1 MKGMDTRD
9 FNKQKSNSIDRNL
22 ARYARPVAT
31 LLIVAVFISSS
42 LLLRVEAAAGDLDL
56 TFGNGGKVVT
66 DWGGESGAHDV
77 GIQAD
82 GKIVVVGGSSQDFAI
97 ARYTPDGM
105 LDSSFGSGGKALTD
119 FEPYWAFAQA
129 VAIQANGKI
138 VVGGVRG
145 IHIDTQSTNHFAL
158 ARYNTDGSLDTTFGS
173 GGIVVTAFSDN
184 DTILDLAI
192 QSDGRIIAV
201 GWTVINFNHV
211 NDLAV
216 LRYHANG
223 SVDTSFGSGGIVAMD
238 FFGNFDG
245 AFSVVVQPDGDI
257 LVAGATDTNPTPLSS
272 NENHDFLL
280 LRFNANG
287 SLDTAFGT
295 GGKVITDF
303 FGKNDVARSLAL
315 QPDGRILLGGGANNG
330 SFSSFALAR
339 YNANGSPDTAFG
351 NNGKQFANFIP
362 LISSDGFDMTL
373 LPNGKIVMVGKN
385 EVSDN
390 VDFML
395 ARFSADGSLDS
406 LGSGNYV
413 LTDFSGD
420 YDSPGALT
428 LYGNDQIIAIGSTR
442 IGTYDF
448 ALARYLGDEAPTA
461 ANLSVMM
468 STSLSTNFITYTI
481 TVSNYGPDPSYYL
494 TLKDTIPANTTFQS
508 LSVPSGWVVFS
519 KPAVGQSG
527 TISVSK
533 SKMADPHPP
542 FTSTATFTLVVRVNA
557 GMHNTMITNRAAVT
571 SSFTADPYPNNNK
584 AISQTYVP

>member
-1 MKGMDTRD
+1 MDTRD
-9 FNKQKSNSIDRNL
+9 FNQHKSNSINRNL

-42 LLLRVEAAAGDLDL
+42 LLLLRVEAAVGDLDPS
-56 TFGNGGKVVT
+56 FGNGGKVVT
-66 DWGGESGAHDV
+66 DWGGESGAYDV
-77 GIQAD
+77 AIQAD
-82 GKIVVVGGSSQDFAI
+82 GKIVVVGGSTQDFAI
-97 ARYTPDGM
+97 ARYTPEGT
-105 LDSSFGSGGKALTD
+105 LDSSFGSGGKVLTD

-145 IHIDTQSTNHFAL
+145 IHIDTQTTNHFAL
-158 ARYNTDGSLDTTFGS
+158 ARYNMDGSLDTTFGS
-173 GGIVVTAFSDN
+173 GGIVVTAFSGSDV
-184 DTILDLAI
+184 ILDLAI
-192 QSDGRIIAV
+192 QPDGRIIAV
-201 GWTVINFNHV
+201 GYTVITFNQS

-223 SVDTSFGSGGIVAMD
+223 SLDTSFGSGGIVTMD
-238 FFGNFDG
+238 FFGHYDG
-245 AFSVVVQPDGDI
+245 ASSVVVQPDGHI
-257 LVAGATDTNPTPLSS
+257 LVAGATDTNPMTLSANQNS
-272 NENHDFLL
+272 DFLL
-280 LRFNANG
+280 LRLNANG
-287 SLDTAFGT
+287 SLDTSFGT

-303 FGKNDVARSLAL
+303 SGKNDGARDLAL
-315 QPDGRILLGGGANNG
+315 QPDGRILLGGFAHNG
-330 SFSSFALAR
+330 SFPSFGLAR
-339 YNANGSPDTAFG
+339 YNANGSLDTAFG
-351 NNGKQFANFIP
+351 SNGKQFANFIP
-362 LISSDGFDMTL
+362 LISSEGLDMTL

-385 EVSDN
+385 NASAN

-420 YDSPGALT
+420 YDSPSALT
-428 LYGNDQIIAIGSTR
+428 VYGNDQIIAIGSAR

-461 ANLSVMM
+461 ANLSVTM
-468 STSLSTNFITYTI
+468 STSLRTNFISYTI
-481 TVSNYGPDPSYYL
+481 TVSNYGPDPAYYL
-494 TLKDTIPANTTFQS
+494 TLKDTIPTNTTFQS
-508 LSVPSGWVVFS
+508 LSVPSGWVVYS

-557 GMHNTMITNRAAVT
+557 GVHNTTITNRAAVT
-571 SSFTADPYPNNNK
+571 SGFTADPYTNNNK